1 MTEQG
6 HRVGRMG
13 GWDQEPKG
21 KTSCGDGTKEERQGE
36 CRKTWRRERVK
47 LRIMC
52 WTALRFQWNEM
63 WGQLLRLRLG
73 IGVKMIY
80 SRPCQWFTL
89 WLSTEEDDT
98 FSKLAFGNPQIK
110 LSSDKDRI
118 TLLVPIIIKRYL
130 PNSTTFHTVW
140 GSKPSVLWLELWPAR
155 LKHHPW
161 VAAFLVFHCNTHD
174 RLSRPHGRQYGP
186 PHCKAK
192 KNPQE
197 AGREFK
203 CCRGCRWVRTTQII
217 LKNTAFML

>member
-1 MTEQG
+1 
-6 HRVGRMG
+6 MG
-13 GWDQEPKG
+13 GIRSPGERLAVE
-21 KTSCGDGTKEERQGE
+21 TVTKEERQGE
-36 CRKTWRRERVK
+36 RRKTWRRGRVK

-52 WTALRFQWNEM
+52 WPWGSQWSGM
-63 WGQLLRLRLG
+63 WVQLLRLRLG

-80 SRPCQWFTL
+80 SRPCQYFTL
-89 WLSTEEDDT
+89 WLSTVEDDT

-118 TLLVPIIIKRYL
+118 TLLVPIITKHYL
-130 PNSTTFHTVW
+130 PNSTTFHTLW

-155 LKHHPW
+155 LKHHQR
-161 VAAFLVFHCNTHD
+161 VAAFLVFHCNIHD
-174 RLSRPHGRQYGP
+174 RLSPQHGHQYAP

-197 AGREFK
+197 AGREFT
-203 CCRGCRWVRTTQII
+203 CCRGCRGVRTMQII